1 MQVFG
6 AAHLVC
12 DIGAYASPNPD
23 LRSLYMESRWNAV
36 AKADAS
42 VPRASQTLSLDDM
55 QVFGAPTFNSWHST
69 RRNLG
74 HPADILFAH
83 SVGLIRDW
91 ARSFT
96 KDQSN
101 IFVQQSVNN
110 EWPNWVLV
118 SENHLAS
125 YKIRRLAL
133 MSTANL
139 ADEADD
145 MSTAA
150 SAGVFL
156 SELKSRPAG
165 CKMPPLR
172 YCKYDS
178 DCNNAFGLKQ
188 LVCLVNFHSVS
199 EQDELFAQNNIVT
212 NEAAGAEQMF
222 GICAER
228 GSCYQHKHCE
238 AEEEKSMCMEN
249 GYCGKPEILFT
260 NRMNMPVNIQV
271 FSERCSVDTSRI
283 SVSEGIADFAQANGM
298 CSFRNWYHYLNDTD
312 MSEKQSADGQTD
324 PLLLHVR
331 DNFMHRTNR
340 RTGDSTSTSQ
350 TFGEANVMMPLVD
363 GCDMS
368 YQHTSYMACG
378 KQDLQSIDKSAY
390 ITYQTQPQRAAEM
403 LALQP
408 WVKENNEWK
417 MQMCKMPSRELSSF
431 LAPYNS
437 IQIQNTVD
445 AFGTETSL
453 LQSTLKLAASEIFRC
468 KESKECPARR
478 FVVRGEVVEARQVQI
493 QSVNANNQIVNQEPR
508 KYRDY
513 CGLDSQRCFGAGQL
527 VGTDCVDITSG
538 LANIPGLCVIDKL
551 TNPLISVVFGNLDT
565 FSTSEQNIQ
574 KMQEIRTHCKYAFTG
589 HIENRKDEALFT
601 FLKNT
606 LSTPY
611 QWRDTEA
618 VQKVQKM
625 ANALLFA
632 MFGIDDFGNG
642 RGFTVDKKES
652 LEKYLDITQC
662 LAYIASEMD
671 KQVQELEVAETQ
683 VYSPRLQSVFATD
696 CSSSE
701 RSETTSTTQENTGN
715 VGSVMPNP
723 ARLPGNS
730 LYLFIQRTVVYM
742 PIRWFAQCVLLAK
755 NVEENGVSNAWIAQV
770 LDGTIGTNTFGTDSD
785 FDTEAGNTLT
795 YCQNYITD
803 WDAVED
809 VIPLSNRLR
818 AEKFALTVED
828 NSLKNGMQVVKDLED
843 TVSWALNELGIKSEP
858 DLYCVQVRDSDHNIE
873 LLLNSAGVFDIEN
886 EFLLRSN
893 LPTLAALQY
902 STDYVKTANDL
913 STNLYHA
920 VYEFLSCNQVI
931 NFQAMRDEWMTLTLD
946 ELLQKNIMSK
956 RNDDELQNVF
966 VRVGKNSKS
975 RFALYEFT
983 NLQNFEEKWQE
994 LQDNKMMCSLQIKQ
1008 EEYLSQTDYIYDQP
1022 RMCTCPEAFSA
1033 PGCCDGKEC
1042 RKETRRQLKQPE
1054 FFTAKLGCDDTTCK
1068 FRIPLLSKET
1078 LENDNL
1084 IARMHLRTS
1093 FLRFSEALKLVL
1105 ILISEAFHN
1114 TVVGSLESLH
1124 ISTDDNWKPLHEL
1137 YNDKATGHDLDAL
1150 DIKSAVAYNEY
1161 MMHFQTEN
1169 IECQA
1174 NSGIKYDVE
1183 TNPNNMRLR
1192 ECKNAM
1198 KTTIGWKLPADKTQV
1213 LRVPVSRDV
1222 LLAGFYPAFQAE
1234 IAEIEQTD
1242 SYAAKYFLQDL
1253 LSCTQ
1258 SRLQENHICYRN
1270 GDDTMVMNP
1279 FWAEYFDVAV
1289 DMAEAGT
1296 VALGCDMQ
1304 RSGKDNTIFVYDTV
1318 CTDDATSKVCNNHP
1332 NFANALNTLLPPVC
1346 KSVNGREI
1354 FRGRIGSM
1362 QGAAICDRKPSV
1374 SASCSVPHG
1383 TLHNIV
1389 GETISTNTNN
1399 GFMPKE
1405 NTLQVAATQ
1414 RGMWY
1419 AENYLFAANLQAPT
1433 LTSANPLAL
1442 ALMETDIG
1450 GHALQFEISES
1461 GTLALKHSYAED
1473 MGQMSELEYEQ
1484 FLLATRNSLHVN
1496 QKIGQRA
1503 QDWWSWSHAYE
1514 LAKENEEWQ
1523 PSNDISWQCPLW
1535 RMGIYHSNFNTHQAR
1550 SPQRH
1555 RNQARFRQITEHN
1568 GLPNYFA
1575 HVTHQKISKIVP
1587 NMHAAH
1593 FISETI
1599 ACTSDKTKCHSAD
1612 FLQRSIDV
1620 QMSHEWNIMQFVP
1633 DLDDEAMLGE
1643 CQQILDW
1650 PHTN

>member
-12 DIGAYASPNPD
+12 DTGAYASSNPD
-23 LRSLYMESRWNAV
+23 FRSLYMESRWNAL

-55 QVFGAPTFNSWHST
+55 QVFGAPTFDSWHST

-74 HPADILFAH
+74 HPADILFTH

-91 ARSFT
+91 GRLFT
-96 KDQSN
+96 QDQSN
-101 IFVQQSVNN
+101 SFAQQTVNN
-110 EWPNWVLV
+110 AWPNWVLV
-118 SENHLAS
+118 SENSLAN
-125 YKIRRLAL
+125 YRIRRLAS
-133 MSTANL
+133 MSTTNPIE
-139 ADEADD
+139 EADD

-150 SAGVFL
+150 SVGVFL
-156 SELKSRPAG
+156 SALRSRPAG

-188 LVCLVNFHSVS
+188 LVCLINFHSVS
-199 EQDELFAQNNIVT
+199 EQDELFSQNNFVT
-212 NEAAGAEQMF
+212 NEDAGAEQLY

-228 GSCYQHKHCE
+228 GTCYQHKHCQS
-238 AEEEKSMCMEN
+238 EEEKSMCMEN
-249 GYCGKPEILFT
+249 GFCGKPEILFT
-260 NRMNMPVNIQV
+260 NRLNMPVNIQV

-283 SVSEGIADFAQANGM
+283 SVSEGITDFAQTNGM

-312 MSEKQSADGQTD
+312 MSEKKSADGQTD
-324 PLLLHVR
+324 PHLLHVH
-331 DNFMHRTNR
+331 DNFMHRTNS
-340 RTGDSTSTSQ
+340 RTGDSTSASQ
-350 TFGEANVMMPLVD
+350 TFGEANVLMPLVD

-417 MQMCKMPSRELSSF
+417 MQMCKMPSRDLTSF
-431 LAPYNS
+431 LAPYS
-437 IQIQNTVD
+437 SVQVQNTFD
-445 AFGTETSL
+445 AFGTETSSM
-453 LQSTLKLAASEIFRC
+453 QSTLKLAASEIFRC

-478 FVVRGEVVEARQVQI
+478 FVVRGEVVEARKVQI
-493 QSVNANNQIVNQEPR
+493 QSVNSNNEIVNQEPR
-508 KYRDY
+508 EYRDY

-538 LANIPGLCVIDKL
+538 IADVPGLCVIDKL
-551 TNPLISVVFGNLDT
+551 TNPLIDVVFGDLDV
-565 FSTSEQNIQ
+565 FSTSEQNEQ
-574 KMQEIRTHCKYAFTG
+574 KMKEIQIHCRHAFTG
-589 HIENRKDEALFT
+589 SIENRKNEELFA
-601 FLKNT
+601 FIKNT

-611 QWRDTEA
+611 RWRDTDA
-618 VQKVQKM
+618 VQKVQKI

-642 RGFTVDKKES
+642 RGFTVDKKAS

-662 LAYIASEMD
+662 LAYIASKMD
-671 KQVQELEVAETQ
+671 EKVQEFEMAETQ

-696 CSSSE
+696 CSD
-701 RSETTSTTQENTGN
+701 SETTSTTQANTENAGT
-715 VGSVMPNP
+715 VMPNP

-730 LYLFIQRTVVYM
+730 IYLFVQRTVVYM

-755 NVEENGVSNAWIAQV
+755 NVEENGVSSAWIARV
-770 LDGTIGTNTFGTDSD
+770 LDGTIGTDTFDTTDTDS
-785 FDTEAGNTLT
+785 GNTLT
-795 YCQNYITD
+795 YCENYITD
-803 WDAVED
+803 WNAYEG
-809 VIPLSNRLR
+809 VIPLSTRLR
-818 AEKFALTVED
+818 AENFALTVED
-828 NSLKNGMQVVKDLED
+828 NNLKNGMQVVKDLED
-843 TVSWALNELGIKSEP
+843 TVSWALNEVGIKSEP
-858 DLYCVQVRDSDHNIE
+858 DLYCVQVQPDSDHNIE
-873 LLLNSAGVFDIEN
+873 TLLKSAGIIDIEN
-886 EFLLRSN
+886 EDLLRSN

-902 STDYVKTANDL
+902 STDYVTAANDL
-913 STNLYHA
+913 QNNLYHA
-920 VYEFLSCNQVI
+920 VYQFLSCNQI
-931 NFQAMRDEWMTLTLD
+931 MNYQALRDEWMTLTVE

-956 RNDDELQNVF
+956 RNNDELQKVF

-983 NLQNFEEKWQE
+983 NLKNFEEKWQE
-994 LQDNKMMCSLQIKQ
+994 FQENKMVCQLQIKHA
-1008 EEYLSQTDYIYDQP
+1008 EYLSVTDYIYDEP
-1022 RMCTCPEAFSA
+1022 RMCTCPETFTA
-1033 PGCCDGKEC
+1033 PGCCDGKAC
-1042 RKETRRQLKQPE
+1042 REETRRQLKQPE
-1054 FFTAKLGCDDTTCK
+1054 FLSTKLGCDESTCK

-1084 IARMHLRTS
+1084 ISRMNLRTS
-1093 FLRFSEALKLVL
+1093 FLRFSEALKIVL

-1114 TVVGSLESLH
+1114 TVVGGMQSLH
-1124 ISTDDNWKPLHEL
+1124 ISTDDHWKPLHDL
-1137 YNDKATGHDLDAL
+1137 YNDKATGNNEDAL

-1174 NSGIKYDVE
+1174 TTGIKYDVE

-1222 LLAGFYPAFQAE
+1222 LLAGFYPAYQAE
-1234 IAEIEQTD
+1234 NELTD
-1242 SYAAKYFLQDL
+1242 SYAAKYFLQNL

-1258 SRLQENHICYRN
+1258 SRMQENHICYRN

-1318 CTDDATSKVCNNHP
+1318 CTDDATGKVCSNHP

-1362 QGAAICDRKPSV
+1362 QGAALCDRKPSV
-1374 SASCSVPHG
+1374 SASCDKPHG

-1389 GETISTNTNN
+1389 GETISKDTNN

-1405 NTLQVAATQ
+1405 NTFEVAATQ

-1419 AENYLFAANLQAPT
+1419 PENYLFAANLQAPT
-1433 LTSANPLAL
+1433 LTSSNPIAL
-1442 ALMETDIG
+1442 ALKETDIG
-1450 GHALQFEISES
+1450 GHALHFEISENAI
-1461 GTLALKHSYAED
+1461 LALKHSHTQD

-1484 FLLATRNSLHVN
+1484 FLLATRNALHVN
-1496 QKIGQRA
+1496 QKIGPRA
-1503 QDWWSWSHAYE
+1503 LDWWSWSHTYE
-1514 LAKENEEWQ
+1514 LAKENEAWQ

-1535 RMGIYHSNFNTHQAR
+1535 RLGIYHSNFDTHQAR

-1575 HVTHQKISKIVP
+1575 HVTHQKISNIIS
-1587 NMHAAH
+1587 NMHAAY

-1599 ACTSDKTKCHSAD
+1599 ACTSEKTNCHSAD

-1620 QMSHEWNIMQFVP
+1620 QMSHNWNIMQFVP
-1633 DLDDEAMLGE
+1633 DLDDETMLRE

-1650 PHTN
+1650 PHID